1 MTIDVVL
8 GGITDERGSRPVVA
22 STTRF
27 SGRVIDVW
35 TDEVR
40 LHEGSQEPVE
50 RDYVVHPGAVAVI
63 ALNDNDEVLLVHQYR
78 HAVGATLW
86 EPPAGILDVA
96 GEDPLVAAQ
105 RELHEETN
113 AAAANW
119 RTLVDIFT
127 SPGSSNEVVRIYLAR
142 EVTVAG
148 DDGRHV
154 RVHEELDMPVAWVP
168 LADVLTATLDG
179 RVGNP
184 LLASGVCAAV
194 AARTQPG
201 GFDALRAADAA
212 WPARSWTRPRT
223 DTPAGRS

>member
-1 MTIDVVL
+1 VTHVDVIV
-8 GGITDERGSRPVVA
+8 GGITDEPGRRPVVA

-27 SGRVIDVW
+27 SGRVIDVF
-35 TDEVR
+35 TDEVQ
-40 LHEGSQEPVE
+40 LHDHSQEPVE

-63 ALNDNDEVLLVHQYR
+63 AMNDQDEVLLVHQYR

-86 EPPAGILDVA
+86 EPPAGILDVVE
-96 GEDPLVAAQ
+96 EDPLVAAQ

-113 AAAANW
+113 ATAAKW

-142 EVTVAG
+142 HVTVDG

-168 LADVLTATLDG
+168 LTDIVQATLAG

-184 LLASGVCAAV
+184 LLVSGVLAAA
-194 AARTQPG
+194 AARDQPG
-201 GFDALRAADAA
+201 GFDALRPADAD
-212 WPARSWTRPRT
+212 WPARTWTQPGTREEAP
-223 DTPAGRS
+223 D